1 MFAQESVM
9 GIKKEREAFERLP
22 LAELAIESEFV
33 FYNEET
39 NSYWPNEDFC
49 PSDAAET
56 MNFAWE
62 AWQAAKAH
70 EAEKLKGCVLVPVQ
84 CPDPDFADS
93 LFDELSKKA
102 IGEFG
107 DDLLIHFSDIDE
119 EKIWALMVEAAKA
132 QAVPEGF
139 VLVPKENISC
149 YWQDNDEP
157 ENFCSNESDFDCL
170 GDCIDL
176 GEIMEINKFTQ
187 AHVNKEILFGTWF
200 AEAID
205 PSEKANFFV
214 GTHAECLEI
223 VAKNKAMIEAQEQSH
238 D

>member
-1 MFAQESVM
+1 MDVQKQDDL
-9 GIKKEREAFERLP
+9 IKEAFE
-22 LAELAIESEFV
+22 I
-33 FYNEET
+33 
-39 NSYWPNEDFC
+39 
-49 PSDAAET
+49 
-56 MNFAWE
+56 
-62 AWQAAKAH
+62 
-70 EAEKLKGCVLVPVQ
+70 EAEEIGFCLDQLWGDYENPYENSDTALAFNLFKKGWL
-84 CPDPDFADS
+84 
-93 LFDELSKKA
+93 
-102 IGEFG
+102 
-107 DDLLIHFSDIDE
+107 
-119 EKIWALMVEAAKA
+119 AKA

-205 PSEKANFFV
+205 TSEKANFFV

-238 D
+238 E